1 MAEIAPALELFRFV
15 LDTLGRIQLARNFE
29 DDFDA
34 CQLKLDILQLRLSR
48 WKEVVDLS
56 NDDELDK
63 PGADG
68 DGKPQ
73 ARSINMVLG
82 EIQDYLNRSKRTSK
96 ADKDGLKKE
105 SQEALEPESTLS
117 SDIKSI
123 RRRLMQCIRKRQSQA
138 STTIEGLKWVFYK
151 KEAFDQFIGNITA
164 LLDEL
169 EKIAPGNDHQQLYKL
184 SEEECDDINK
194 TNLLT
199 LKDSIE
205 GCDPWL
211 SESVDKKL
219 QGAQAGTQNIYQSHN
234 RGFTVGNHNG
244 DNKGFTVGEGNHL
257 TNHF

>member
-1 MAEIAPALELFRFV
+1 MAEIGPALELFRFV

-29 DDFDA
+29 DDFEA

-56 NDDELDK
+56 NDNELDK
-63 PGADG
+63 PKVD

-73 ARSINMVLG
+73 PRTVKEVLG
-82 EIQDYLNRSKRTSK
+82 EIQDCLSRHKRTSK
-96 ADKDGLKKE
+96 KDKDGLTNE
-105 SQEALEPESTLS
+105 NQEALEPESNLP

-123 RRRLMQCIRKRQSQA
+123 RRRLMQCIRKRQTQA
-138 STTIEGLKWVFYK
+138 STAIEGLKWVFYK
-151 KEAFDQFIGNITA
+151 KEAFDLFIQNMTE

-169 EKIAPGNDHQQLYKL
+169 EKISPGDDNQELYKL
-184 SEEECDDINK
+184 SEEECGDITK
-194 TNLLT
+194 INLLT
-199 LKDSIE
+199 LKESIE

-219 QGAQAGTQNIYQSHN
+219 QATQAGTQNIYQSNN

-244 DNKGFTVGEGNHL
+244 DNKGFVTGENSHQ

>member
-1 MAEIAPALELFRFV
+1 MGEIAPALELFRFV

-29 DDFDA
+29 DDYDA

-48 WKEVVDLS
+48 WREVVDLS
-56 NDDELDK
+56 SDDEPK
-63 PGADG
+63 VNN
-68 DGKPQ
+68 DGKTQ
-73 ARSINMVLG
+73 ARSIKEVLG
-82 EIQDYLNRSKRTSK
+82 EIQDCLNRSKRKSK
-96 ADKDGLKKE
+96 GDKDGLTKE
-105 SQEALEPESTLS
+105 NQEALEPESTLP

-138 STTIEGLKWVFYK
+138 SNAIEGLKWVFYK
-151 KEAFDQFIGNITA
+151 KEAFDQFIENMTT

-169 EKIAPGNDHQQLYKL
+169 EKVAPGDDHEQLYKL
-184 SEEECDDINK
+184 SEEECSDITK
-194 TNLLT
+194 MNLLT
-199 LKDSIE
+199 LKESIE

-219 QGAQAGTQNIYQSHN
+219 QGTQPGTQNIYQSGN

-244 DNKGFTVGEGNHL
+244 DNKGFTVGQGNTL